1 MRLSTPLTLAGALAL
16 AACAQAPVQPSATAA
31 APAVATPEA
40 PPVSNPFFAPST
52 LPYHFPDFARI
63 GNADFAPAFEKG
75 MAEQTAEIAA
85 IAGNPEPASFENTL
99 VAMERSG
106 QTLSRVSNVF
116 YYLTGSNTNPELQ
129 KLQAEL
135 APKLSAHRDSIT
147 LNAALFARVKA
158 LYDSRATLGLDAESL
173 RLVERTYIDFVRAG
187 AQLSEADKTRLRAI
201 NEKLSS
207 LTTAFQQNNLKE
219 TNAGAVVV
227 DTVAELDG
235 LSENA
240 IAAAAEAAKSR
251 GLEGKYLLTLLNT
264 SGQPPLASLKNRAL
278 RERLYKASI
287 SRGTQGG
294 EFDNREAIAEMVA
307 LRAEKARLLGYATHA
322 AYVLEDETAGS
333 AEAVNKRLAQL
344 APAAVANA
352 KKEAAALQKLI
363 DKEQKSAGKSAGGG
377 FKLAAWDWAY
387 YTEKQRKALYD
398 FDESQMKPYLELDRV
413 LNDGVFYAA
422 NRLYGLT
429 FKERKDIATYLPEV
443 RVWEVFNADG
453 TPLALFMGDFY
464 ARSSKRGGAWMTSFV
479 DQSKLLGTKPVVT
492 NNLNVSK
499 PPAGEPTLLTW
510 DEVTT
515 LFHEFGHALHGMFSD
530 VQYPSFSGTSVPRDF
545 VEYPSQVNEMWAD
558 DPAILPNYA
567 KHWQTG
573 QAMPVALVE
582 KVKASSK
589 FNQGFAT
596 TEYLAASLLDQSW
609 HQLAPGQAPKAADVL
624 AFEAAALKNAGV
636 DFAPVPP
643 RYRSGYFSH
652 IFAGGYSAGYYA
664 YIWSEVLDAD
674 TVEWFKEHGGL
685 RRDNGDW
692 FRAKLLSRGGSA
704 DAMQLFREFR
714 GRDADIQPL
723 LERRGLAA
731 PKPAKKK

>member
-1 MRLSTPLTLAGALAL
+1 MRIRTPLTLAGAVAL
-16 AACAQAPVQPSATAA
+16 AACAQAPVKPTATATAA
-31 APAVATPEA
+31 PAAAAPQAPAVT
-40 PPVSNPFFAPST
+40 NPFFAPST
-52 LPYHFPDFARI
+52 LPYQFPPFERI

-75 MAEQTAEIAA
+75 MADQKAEMAA
-85 IAGNPEPASFENTL
+85 IAANPEAPTLDNTL

-106 QTLSRVSNVF
+106 QLLARVSAVF
-116 YYLTGSNTNPELQ
+116 YYLAGSNTNPEIQ

-135 APKLSAHRDSIT
+135 APKLSAHRDSIA
-147 LNAALFARVKA
+147 LDPQLFARVKS
-158 LYDSRATLGLDAESL
+158 LHERRATLGLDAESL
-173 RLVERTYIDFVRAG
+173 RLVERSYIDFVRAG
-187 AQLSEADKTRLRAI
+187 ALLSEADKTTLRGL

-227 DTVAELDG
+227 ENRAELDG
-235 LSENA
+235 LSDSA
-240 IAAAAEAAKSR
+240 ISAAAEAAKAR
-251 GLEGKYLLTLLNT
+251 GMEGKYLLTLLNT

-278 RERLYKASI
+278 RERLYKASV

-294 EFDNREAIAEMVA
+294 EFDNRDEIAEMVK
-307 LRAEKARLLGYATHA
+307 LRAERARLLGYPTHA
-322 AYVLEDETAGS
+322 DYVLEDETAGS
-333 AEAVNKRLAQL
+333 AKAVNQRLAQL

-352 KKEAAALQKLI
+352 KKEAKALQKLI
-363 DKEQKSAGKSAGGG
+363 DREKGG

-387 YTEKQRKALYD
+387 YAEKQRKALYD

-413 LNDGVFYAA
+413 LVDGVFFAA
-422 NRLYGLT
+422 NKLYGLS
-429 FKERKDIATYLPEV
+429 FKERKDIPTYLPGV

-479 DQSKLLGTKPVVT
+479 DQSTLLGNKPVVT
-492 NNLNVSK
+492 NNLNIPQ

-515 LFHEFGHALHGMFSD
+515 LFHEFGHALHGMFSN
-530 VQYPSFSGTSVPRDF
+530 VKYPGFSGTSVPRDF

-567 KHWQTG
+567 KHWKTG
-573 QAMPVALVE
+573 EAMPATLVE

-609 HQLAPGQAPKAADVL
+609 HQLAPGKTPAAEGVL
-624 AFEAAALKNAGV
+624 GFEAAALKAAGV

-674 TVEWFKEHGGL
+674 TVEWFKERGGL
-685 RRDNGDW
+685 KRENGDW
-692 FRAKLLSRGGSA
+692 FREKLLSRGGSA

-731 PKPAKKK
+731 PKKGAKK